1 MTQVATITAGETA
14 RRRAALEAKL
24 VELMGGALG
33 REELQIEKLADPL
46 DQIKSSTDREMAVQR
61 LNHQSRLVSDVQT
74 ALAAID
80 EGTYGVCEDCE
91 EAIPRK
97 RLDAV
102 PWARLCVPC
111 QSKVEAEARR
121 DGLASLSDAA

>member
-1 MTQVATITAGETA
+1 MKEVAIITNGETA
-14 RRRAALEAKL
+14 RRKAILETRL
-24 VELMGGALG
+24 MELIGGALG
-33 REELQIEKLADPL
+33 REELQIENLADPI

-61 LNHQSRLVSDVQT
+61 LNHESRQVRDIQT

-80 EGTYGVCEDCE
+80 EGTYGLCQDCE
-91 EAIPRK
+91 QPIPRK

-111 QSKVEAEARR
+111 QSKVEAARD
-121 DGLASLSDAA
+121 DGRATLSDAA